1 MRGCGQDTE
10 IEVFLGRKVFV
21 KQRFDYS
28 PLVETEIVDEY
39 EKYFLPVVDEGED
52 FGFEKFMAHQG
63 MLASGNP
70 LFVVF
75 LDEFGESAVGF
86 GLLHGEQFV
95 HIAFGLCEFQFPEH
109 ELFVNFKPVVPRI
122 GVVYLAANVLELLSI
137 VARCLF
143 QDDLFVVEI
152 FLYGEENLIGI
163 DRLDEVIG
171 YFVSDGLVHDVFFF
185 ALGDHDD
192 GNLGIFHLDLAEGI
206 EPAQSRHV
214 FVEDNEVEGLM
225 SSFFKRISSIRYS
238 CDFISFLL

>member
-1 MRGCGQDTE
+1 
-10 IEVFLGRKVFV
+10 
-21 KQRFDYS
+21 
-28 PLVETEIVDEY
+28 
-39 EKYFLPVVDEGED
+39 
-52 FGFEKFMAHQG
+52 

-109 ELFVNFKPVVPRI
+109 ELFVNFEPVVPRI

-152 FLYGEENLIGI
+152 FLYGEGE
-163 DRLDEVIG
+163 
-171 YFVSDGLVHDVFFF
+171 SDWD
-185 ALGDHDD
+185 
-192 GNLGIFHLDLAEGI
+192 
-206 EPAQSRHV
+206 
-214 FVEDNEVEGLM
+214 
-225 SSFFKRISSIRYS
+225 
-238 CDFISFLL
+238 